1 MKITIVTRKENLIPT
16 AYFFIRNFVGQKGV
30 KQYFQRTERKMIP
43 TQEYTTQQKLS
54 DFITSKSALPKM
66 LEDTCLS

>member
-1 MKITIVTRKENLIPT
+1 
-16 AYFFIRNFVGQKGV
+16 
-30 KQYFQRTERKMIP
+30 MIP